1 MGSSVTRI
9 LTIGLALLLVGS
21 AFAGSRNRSRSR
33 HRDRDWDHISWQH
46 GHADRTSID
55 MKHGSVMIK
64 HRGRRETSRVEI
76 TRDYELYIDDEL
88 VKTDDDQTKLLKQYH
103 QQLGEIH
110 DRAKEIGWEGA
121 RIGAEGA
128 KIGLVAGLG
137 VLKMIF
143 SDYSEDD
150 LEDEVELATEKIE
163 ERAEELEE
171 KAEEIEDMVDDLD
184 YLTDDLRDAIP
195 ELAALDWF

>member
-1 MGSSVTRI
+1 
-9 LTIGLALLLVGS
+9 
-21 AFAGSRNRSRSR
+21 
-33 HRDRDWDHISWQH
+33 
-46 GHADRTSID
+46 

-64 HRGRRETSRVEI
+64 HRDRREKSTVEI

-88 VKTDDDQTKLLKQYH
+88 VKTDKVQTKLLQEYH
-103 QQLGEIH
+103 GQLSDIR
-110 DRAKEIGWEGA
+110 DQAKEIGWEGA

-128 KIGLVAGLG
+128 KIGLLAGLG
-137 VLKMIF
+137 VLKMLF

-150 LEDEVELATEKIE
+150 LEYDVELAAEKIE

-184 YLTDDLRDAIP
+184 DITDDLRDAIP
-195 ELAALDWF
+195 ELAELDWF